1 MSIRAE
7 VMRRLLRIY
16 ILGVYIYICMY
27 TSVQTTINSSD
38 LTVEPHMA
46 AKTWLQEPCSWVV
59 MCDIKADWTVLPVRS
74 RVAAY
79 CKGG

>member
-59 MCDIKADWTVLPVRS
+59 MCDIKLIGQFCP
-74 RVAAY
+74 
-79 CKGG
+79 